1 MNLEDY
7 LGMFLEESEENMALL
22 NNQLLALENHPDD
35 PAIIQEIF
43 RAAHTLKGMAATMG
57 FQHMAELTHAM
68 ENALDWIR
76 QGKARVDARWMD
88 TLFASIDALSYTL
101 QGIAQEGQERPIPPD
116 IFNRL
121 KQLITTPADNSP
133 NPTSSVEKQSP
144 SREDDSS
151 SSAAQPVLLYDHW
164 QELYDTY
171 QEAIIQDALKQGL
184 SAYRIEIELDRKT
197 LLKAARAYIVYQT
210 ISDMG
215 EIVQAQPPIDDLE
228 AERFD
233 LNFIITVLTE
243 KTIET
248 VQTELSRISEVAQV
262 HVYPL
267 VIERKEMIEHLT
279 QHSGASTSV
288 DFPAVQHSDHGQVMA
303 PEAGVQSVAP
313 PSAHRTQHV
322 KTLRVDAERL
332 ETLMNLF
339 SELVIDRGRLHLL
352 AEELA
357 APALREVVERMSRT
371 TSDMQDLIL
380 SIRMVSVETV
390 LNRFPRMVRDT
401 ARELGKKVD
410 FVIQG
415 AETEL
420 DRTVVDELGDP
431 LMHLIRNALDHGL
444 EKPEDRLKSQKPET
458 GKLRL
463 SAYRSGH
470 HVYLE
475 VQDDGAGI
483 DAEKVRQKAIQRGLL
498 SADKA
503 ERMSD
508 QEVYQVL
515 FLPGFSTRETV
526 SELSG
531 RGVGLDVV
539 KTKIESLGGR
549 ISIHSKRGSGT
560 LFRIQLPLSLS
571 ILTAML
577 FKVGEETYALP
588 LGDVVEAVTLP
599 VQEIKTVGKK
609 PAFNLRGR
617 ILPLVDGRRFL
628 GIEAKAD
635 DASHLTVLVLRNGET
650 RLGLIIDRILS
661 QQEIVL
667 KGLGHYLKHIRGFS
681 GATIL
686 GDGRV
691 ALVIDTR
698 SFFEKKLVSSYLE
711 EVEVHV

>member
-22 NNQLLALENHPDD
+22 NNQLLALENNPDD

-76 QGKARVDARWMD
+76 QGRARVDAQWMD
-88 TLFASIDALSYTL
+88 TLFASMDALSHTL
-101 QGIAQEGQERPIPPD
+101 QGIAQEGQEHPIPPD

-121 KQLITTPADNSP
+121 KQLISSP
-133 NPTSSVEKQSP
+133 SEPRPNTLSSIEKQSP
-144 SREDDSS
+144 PAADDSS
-151 SSAAQPVLLYDHW
+151 SSAMQPVLLYDHW

-184 SAYRIEIELDRKT
+184 SVYRIEIELDRRT

-215 EIVQAQPPIDDLE
+215 EIVQAQPSIDDLE

-233 LNFIITVLTE
+233 FNFVITVLTE
-243 KTIET
+243 KTIEA

-267 VIERKEMIEHLT
+267 VIERKEMIEPLT
-279 QHSGASTSV
+279 QHSAASTSV
-288 DFPAVQHSDHGQVMA
+288 DFPSVQPSDHGKDMA
-303 PEAGVQSVAP
+303 QEGSVQSVAP
-313 PSAHRTQHV
+313 SAAHRTHHV
-322 KTLRVDAERL
+322 KTLRVDADRL

-357 APALREVVERMSRT
+357 APQLREVVERMSRT

-410 FVIQG
+410 FVIEG

-444 EKPEDRLKSQKPET
+444 EKPEDRRKSQKPET

-470 HVYLE
+470 HVYIE

-483 DAEKVRQKAIQRGLL
+483 DAEKVRLKAIQRGLL
-498 SADKA
+498 SEDKA
-503 ERMSD
+503 ARMSD
-508 QEVYQVL
+508 QDVYQVL

-588 LGDVVEAVTLP
+588 LGDILEAVTLP
-599 VQEIKTVGKK
+599 VKEIKTVGKQ

-617 ILPLVDGRRFL
+617 ILPLVNGRSFL
-628 GIEAKAD
+628 GIEPKAD
-635 DASHLTVLVLRNGET
+635 EASHLTVLVLRNGEA

-698 SFFEKKLVSSYLE
+698 SFFEKKQGWSYLE

>member
-22 NNQLLALENHPDD
+22 NNQLLALENNPDD

-88 TLFASIDALSYTL
+88 TLFASMDALSHTL
-101 QGIAQEGQERPIPPD
+101 QGIAQEGQERPISPD

-133 NPTSSVEKQSP
+133 NPSSSIEKQSLP
-144 SREDDSS
+144 AANDSS
-151 SSAAQPVLLYDHW
+151 SSAMQPVLLYDHW

-184 SAYRIEIELDRKT
+184 SVYRIEIELDRKT

-233 LNFIITVLTE
+233 LNFVITVLTE

-267 VIERKEMIEHLT
+267 VIERKEMIEPMT
-279 QHSGASTSV
+279 QHSSANTSV
-288 DFPAVQHSDHGQVMA
+288 DFPSVQPSDHGQDMA
-303 PEAGVQSVAP
+303 QEGGVQSVAP
-313 PSAHRTQHV
+313 SAAHRVHHV

-352 AEELA
+352 AEELG
-357 APALREVVERMSRT
+357 APQLREVVERMSRT

-470 HVYLE
+470 HVYIE

-483 DAEKVRQKAIQRGLL
+483 DAEKVRLKAIQRGLL
-498 SADKA
+498 SEDKA

-588 LGDVVEAVTLP
+588 LGDVLEAVTLP
-599 VQEIKTVGKK
+599 VQEIKTVGKQ

-628 GIEAKAD
+628 GIESKED
-635 DASHLTVLVLRNGET
+635 EVSHLTVLVLRNGEA

-698 SFFEKKLVSSYLE
+698 SFFEKKQVSSYLE